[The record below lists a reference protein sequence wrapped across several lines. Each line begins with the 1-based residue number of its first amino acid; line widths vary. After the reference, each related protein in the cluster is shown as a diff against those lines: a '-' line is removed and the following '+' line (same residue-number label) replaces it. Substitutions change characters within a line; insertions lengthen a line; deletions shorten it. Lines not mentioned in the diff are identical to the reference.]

1 MTATLPRL
9 LLVTERHGAA
19 RPLAATVAEAVAGGV
34 RFVWLR
40 DRDLDNVARRELAR
54 ELLDILRPVGG
65 HLVIGG
71 DAELAAEAGAPGV
84 HLPGSAGTDGIRA
97 ARERLG
103 ATALIGVSTHSVAE
117 IAAAEKAGAD
127 YATLSPIFLTP
138 SKPGYG
144 PALGLEA
151 LRAASVLRLP
161 VFGLGGI
168 AAEEAAACRAA
179 GAAGIAVMGGVMRA
193 SDPRGAAARF
203 VAALA

>member
-9 LLVTERHGAA
+9 LLVTDRHGAA
-19 RPLAATVAEAVAGGV
+19 RPLAATVGEAVAGGV

-71 DAELAAEAGAPGV
+71 DAELAAEAGAQGV
-84 HLPGSAGTDGIRA
+84 HLPGSAGTDGIRS

-103 ATALIGVSTHSVAE
+103 ATALIGVSAHSVAE

-151 LRAASVLRLP
+151 LRAASVLRLQ

-168 AAEEAAACRAA
+168 AAGEAAACRAA